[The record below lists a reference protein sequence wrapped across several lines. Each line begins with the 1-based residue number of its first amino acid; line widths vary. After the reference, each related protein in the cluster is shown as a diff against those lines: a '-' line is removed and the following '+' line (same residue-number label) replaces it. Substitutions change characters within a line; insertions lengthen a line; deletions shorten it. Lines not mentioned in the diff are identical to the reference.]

1 MVSIKIKMQ
10 LAMHVFTID
19 MAMVFTVRNIQLH
32 ACICAKRLIFML
44 SVLTKQRNFAQN
56 VLQ

>member
-1 MVSIKIKMQ
+1 MVSTKIKMQ

-32 ACICAKRLIFML
+32 MRETF
-44 SVLTKQRNFAQN
+44 NFYVISFN
-56 VLQ
+56 